1 MQFGVKELFLGPRRL
16 MRRIRSM
23 RGAGSRSP
31 RKLEALRMLRD
42 RGVRITSIV
51 DVGVLHGTPEL
62 VDVFSD
68 LPHIL
73 FEPVTE
79 CASQIER
86 VYRNIDYTLVQK
98 AVGDR
103 DGHCNLRIR
112 GEAGALT
119 SSAHVE
125 RVPGEDVRPVE
136 LISLDTFCAQAGPIE
151 DGLLKIDTDGHEE
164 AVLRGGREF
173 VGKCSV
179 VIIESTNANI
189 NRILELMFGMGF
201 LIFDI
206 VEPCYYDGALWQVD
220 IIFIRKDVMGIS
232 FDTIS
237 DKGVDF
243 SKYEIFK

>member
-1 MQFGVKELFLGPRRL
+1 
-16 MRRIRSM
+16 MRRIRSI

-31 RKLEALRMLRD
+31 RKLEALWMLRE
-42 RGVRITSIV
+42 RGVRITSVV

-62 VDVFSD
+62 VDVFPD

-73 FEPVTE
+73 FEPVSE
-79 CASQIER
+79 CAYRIEK
-86 VYRNIDYTLVQK
+86 VYRNVDYTLVQK
-98 AVGDR
+98 AVGER

-125 RVPGEDVRPVE
+125 RAPGEDVRSVE
-136 LISLDTFCAQAGPIE
+136 LISLDTFCAQAGPID

-164 AVLRGGREF
+164 AVLQGGGEF

-179 VIIESTNANI
+179 VIIESTNANM
-189 NRILELMFGMGF
+189 NKILDLMFGMGF

-220 IIFIRKDVMGIS
+220 IIFIRKDIMEMN